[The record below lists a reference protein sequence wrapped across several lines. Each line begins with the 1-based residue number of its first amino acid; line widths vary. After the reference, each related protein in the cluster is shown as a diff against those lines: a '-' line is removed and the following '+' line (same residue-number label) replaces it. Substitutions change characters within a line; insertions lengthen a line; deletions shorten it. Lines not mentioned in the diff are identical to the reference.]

1 MSTHTAL
8 SFSEAIKQADTLL
21 RDAYSPSQMD
31 RDHAAIAVRR
41 LIEQRDELLD
51 ALQELRVAATV
62 VIGRHERGEKLDAY
76 TVARLRD
83 EVLASERAI
92 RKATGEQS

>member
-1 MSTHTAL
+1 MTYV
-8 SFSEAIKQADTLL
+8 EAIKQADTLL
-21 RDAYSPSQMD
+21 RDAYSLSQMD

-41 LIEQRDELLD
+41 LIEQRAELLA

-62 VIGRHERGEKLDAY
+62 IIGRHERGEKLDAY